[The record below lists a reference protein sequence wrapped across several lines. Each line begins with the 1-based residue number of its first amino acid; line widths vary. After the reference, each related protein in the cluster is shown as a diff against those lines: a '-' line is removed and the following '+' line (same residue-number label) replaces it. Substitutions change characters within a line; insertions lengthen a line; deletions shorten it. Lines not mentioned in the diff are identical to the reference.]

1 MINEKNAREY
11 CKDDIKLIENYDIA
25 VNSPDKWECHHR
37 RETIY
42 SRDGLK
48 AIGEYWKRPATEL
61 IFMPY
66 DEHRKFHH
74 CNKIVS
80 KSTREKIGKSKLG
93 NKYGLDHHKSDD
105 AKERISAA
113 AKLRLSDPAN
123 REKIA
128 VALSTQIIQLTK
140 SGEFIKEWPSMQ
152 EAARE
157 LGIAQSNISRVCNH
171 KRNYAGGFIWEF
183 KKKDTNL

>member
-1 MINEKNAREY
+1 MINKKNAREY

-48 AIGEYWKRPATEL
+48 AIGEYLKRPATEL

-93 NKYGLDHHKSDD
+93 NKYGLGHHKSDD

-183 KKKDTNL
+183 KQKDN